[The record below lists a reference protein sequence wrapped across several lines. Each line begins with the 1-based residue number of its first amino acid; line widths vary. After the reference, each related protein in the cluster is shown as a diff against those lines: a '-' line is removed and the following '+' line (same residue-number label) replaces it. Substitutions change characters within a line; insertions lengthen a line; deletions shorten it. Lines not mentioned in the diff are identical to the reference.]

1 LALWVALCSSDQ
13 ILRWWEPLTVRTFLI
28 RVDGKLKTGGQ
39 RQELST
45 PTNHLFRVQWDAWV
59 AVGLA

>member
-59 AVGLA
+59 AVGSA